1 MKSTVICTRAISGIT
16 VVLLALTMSAAF
28 AAKVEPPEV
37 SSDGLHLV
45 KSKEAAIVYVKPG
58 ATLAP
63 YSKVKLIDCTVVFKK
78 NWQRDYNLN
87 EVGIAGQVSDK
98 DAEEIKTKLAAEF
111 KKEFTEVLTKEG
123 HEVVDNTGPDIL
135 IVRPALINVEVN
147 DPQTMASDFS
157 RTWIRSAGEMT
168 LYMELYDSA
177 TSTLLARI
185 IDPRADNSPVA
196 QMGGVVANRAAAD
209 RILTHWAELLAK
221 HLGNVKT
228 AAQ

>member
-1 MKSTVICTRAISGIT
+1 VIRGIAA
-16 VVLLALTMSAAF
+16 VLLAFTMSAAY
-28 AAKVEPPEV
+28 ASKEKLPEV

-63 YSKVKLIDCTVVFKK
+63 YSKVKLIDCTIVFQK
-78 NWQRDYNLN
+78 NWQRDYNLS

-111 KKEFTEVLTKEG
+111 KKEFTKVLTKEG
-123 HEVVDNTGPDIL
+123 HEVVDDTGPGIL
-135 IVRPALINVEVN
+135 IVRPALINVDIN

-177 TSTLLARI
+177 DSTLLARV
-185 IDPRADNSPVA
+185 IDPQADNSPVA

-221 HLGNVKT
+221 HLGNAKAT
-228 AAQ
+228 TQ